1 MHNLTQQKGHLMENL
16 TLIPPTKAN
25 KTAILA
31 FKNEFFQAGER
42 VINGGALLDQ
52 MDYEEWLENIRRN
65 GESQTVRQD
74 WVVSSTFLAVREQ
87 DQRIVGIVDL
97 RHSLGQP
104 FLAEYGGHIGYAV
117 RLSERGKSYA
127 VQILSLALEA
137 AQELG
142 LEAVMLGCYADNMGS
157 IKTMLKCGGVL
168 KEEKPYIDGKPV
180 CIYWITIKEGSVRR
194 LIQKDM
200 ERAAE
205 IVNRCWKTT
214 YVGYVDPVQLG
225 EVWCGKRSEAIKD
238 EFRTNGLGNY
248 VFDEK
253 GVKGILS
260 CGKSADADKPEA
272 FELWRI
278 YVDPAFQAQGI
289 GSKLLAFG
297 EALAKERNYQE
308 MVIWA
313 FEKNENACMFYRKHG
328 YKPDITQHLG
338 ENFNAEGLRFIKSL

>member
-1 MHNLTQQKGHLMENL
+1 MESL

-31 FKNEFFQAGER
+31 FKNEFFQAGEK
-42 VINGGALLDQ
+42 VINGSALLNQ

-65 GESQTVRQD
+65 RDFQTVRED

-87 DQRIVGIVDL
+87 DQWIVGIVDL
-97 RHSLGQP
+97 RHSLGQS

-117 RLSERGKSYA
+117 RPSERWKGYA
-127 VQILSLALEA
+127 VQVLSLALEA

-142 LEAVMLGCYADNMGS
+142 LEAVMLGCYADNVGS

-168 KEEKPYIDGKPV
+168 KEEKPYIDGKPI
-180 CIYWITIKEGSVRR
+180 CIYWITIREGPVRR

-200 ERAAE
+200 NRAAD
-205 IVNRCWKTT
+205 IVNHCWKTT
-214 YVGYVDPVQLG
+214 YAGYVDPVQLG
-225 EVWCGKRSEAIKD
+225 EVWCGKRREAIRD
-238 EFRTNGLGNY
+238 EFQTNRLENF
-248 VFDEK
+248 VFDEN
-253 GVKGILS
+253 GVKAILS
-260 CGKSADADKPEA
+260 CGKSEDADKPEA

-297 EALAKERNYQE
+297 EALAGQRHYSE
-308 MVIWA
+308 MFIWT
-313 FEKNENACMFYRKHG
+313 FEKNEKACMFYKKHG